1 MDEPQ
6 RRHDPLALAVIGGA
20 VLVLVALVVGLV
32 LSIRSAPP
40 APAAAPKAASAGPSL
55 ADRIGELTRQVAKEI
70 TDAVREDRPMKMPG
84 TTRPPAPKPPVP
96 KAQAPAAS
104 AKASPA
110 PVLSRLPGGMT
121 WTYRVDVE
129 PPAWRD
135 VTLAYRTVEQVKGMM
150 VYTEFRHAGGKSN
163 FTLGTFEAGHASHAA
178 TRFPGF
184 FMYAAYLD
192 KPLAVG
198 QRYRWEWPWQLP
210 DRGVRPGRVK
220 RYEGTLVA
228 WEGLKAAPGV
238 PHPGGVIPV
247 ARIEGQLSYV
257 DGGKTVATAK
267 ETLWVAPRYAQV
279 VKVVREGRTPDE
291 SSQRIVA
298 ELVEF
303 R

>member
-1 MDEPQ
+1 MNEGG
-6 RRHDPLALAVIGGA
+6 RRFDPLALAVVGGA
-20 VLVLVALVVGLV
+20 LILLVALIAGFLIA
-32 LSIRSAPP
+32 LRSAPP
-40 APAAAPKAASAGPSL
+40 AAPAPPRPAPSGPSL
-55 ADRIGELTRQVAKEI
+55 GERLGELTRQVAKEI
-70 TDAVREDRPMKMPG
+70 ADAVREDRPMKMPG
-84 TTRPPAPKPPVP
+84 TAKPSAPRPPAPAASP
-96 KAQAPAAS
+96 KAPQAPPLP
-104 AKASPA
+104 K
-110 PVLSRLPGGMT
+110 LPGGMT
-121 WTYRVDVE
+121 WTYRVDVD

-247 ARIEGQLSYV
+247 ARIEGRLSYV
-257 DGGKTVATAK
+257 EGGRTVATAK

-291 SSQRIVA
+291 GSQRIVA
-298 ELVEF
+298 ELIEF